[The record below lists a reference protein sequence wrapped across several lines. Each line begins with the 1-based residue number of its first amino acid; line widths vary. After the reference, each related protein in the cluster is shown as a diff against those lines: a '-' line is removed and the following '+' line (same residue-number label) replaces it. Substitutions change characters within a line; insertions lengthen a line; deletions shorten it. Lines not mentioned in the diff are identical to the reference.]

1 MAKTFHFISGLP
13 RSGSTLLSSI
23 LKQNPRFTAGISDP
37 LESYMHS
44 ITRDTNNAVGMSAAV
59 PVEKRKELMV
69 DLFHSFYKRDNE
81 VCFNTNRGW
90 AADTALLKDLFPNFK
105 MIVCLRDIP
114 WILDSF
120 EQLNAK
126 NPHTIKPLYHH
137 QDLGNVH
144 DRCNML
150 MGQMPNFGGY
160 VHGPLINVQ
169 QSMFCNEIDHL
180 LFVEYDTLVK
190 YPKSSMQQIYQFLG
204 EPWFEHDFDNV
215 EDSYD
220 EFDED
225 AKISGLHT
233 VRRKVEFKPRRSILP
248 GELWDRYGP
257 MSFWKNNFEQRRFL
271 NWVNEPSNDQP
282 VQASTAVRSQPRLQI
297 PAIKRQL

>member
-1 MAKTFHFISGLP
+1 MTKAFHFISGLP
-13 RSGSTLLSSI
+13 RSGSTLLSAI

-37 LESYMHS
+37 LHSYLHS
-44 ITRDTNNAVGMSAAV
+44 ITRDTNTAVGMSSAV
-59 PVEKRKELMV
+59 PIEKRRELMI
-69 DLFHSFYKRDNE
+69 DLFHSFYKHDNE

-90 AADTALLKDLFPNFK
+90 TADTALLKDLFPNFK
-105 MIVCLRDIP
+105 MIVCLRDVP

-137 QDLGNVH
+137 QELGNVH
-144 DRCNML
+144 DRCGML

-169 QSMFCNEIDHL
+169 QGMFCNELDHIL
-180 LFVEYDTLVK
+180 YIEYDTLVK
-190 YPKSSMQQIYQFLG
+190 HPKSSMQQIYKFLG
-204 EPWFEHDFDNV
+204 ELWFEHDFDNV

-225 AKISGLHT
+225 AKIKDLHT
-233 VRRKVEFKPRRSILP
+233 VRRKVEFRPRRSILP
-248 GELWDRYGP
+248 GELWDKYSP
-257 MSFWKNNFEQRRFL
+257 MSFWKNNFEQKKSL
-271 NWVNEPSNDQP
+271 NWVNETESSNRSVFNSQT
-282 VQASTAVRSQPRLQI
+282 QRSTI
-297 PAIKRQL
+297 PTLKRQL